1 MKLLT
6 VQLLRRIN
14 ALIDFTVHK
23 SCCSV
28 LGRLGG
34 DHRALLLGVV
44 MMVIKLTRS
53 TCEFYIC
60 RRRGRG

>member
-23 SCCSV
+23 SCSV
-28 LGRLGG
+28 VGRLGG
-34 DHRALLLGVV
+34 DHSCYFVQLGVV
-44 MMVIKLTRS
+44 MMMIKLS
-53 TCEFYIC
+53 TIH
-60 RRRGRG
+60 